1 MSHQDGYQG
10 VGKPVRVQIS
20 HSQHHQVK
28 HQTQQHQPQNSV
40 QPASNQQ
47 KFQQIKPT
55 NHNHPQPVADQWT
68 NETDEPDIEY
78 GKDPKYGDP
87 KYGDPKYWRSQY
99 RGSKYR
105 GKALVQF
112 EF

>member
-20 HSQHHQVK
+20 HSQHHQVQ
-28 HQTQQHQPQNSV
+28 HQTQQHQSHQSQHQPQQHQPQNSV

-55 NHNHPQPVADQWT
+55 NHNHPQPVAEQWT

-87 KYGDPKYWRSQY
+87 K
-99 RGSKYR
+99 
-105 GKALVQF
+105 
-112 EF
+112 

>member
-20 HSQHHQVK
+20 HSQHHQVQ
-28 HQTQQHQPQNSV
+28 HQTQQHQQQQHQSQNSV
-40 QPASNQQ
+40 QQQPASNQQ

-55 NHNHPQPVADQWT
+55 NQNHPQPVTEQWT

-78 GKDPKYGDP
+78 GKN
-87 KYGDPKYWRSQY
+87 
-99 RGSKYR
+99 SKYR
-105 GKALVQF
+105 
-112 EF
+112 

>member
-20 HSQHHQVK
+20 HSQHHQVQ
-28 HQTQQHQPQNSV
+28 HQTQQHQQHHQQQQHQPQNSV
-40 QPASNQQ
+40 QQQPASNQQ

-55 NHNHPQPVADQWT
+55 NHNHPQPVAEQWA

-78 GKDPKYGDP
+78 GKGPKYGTNNIGGQIRLD
-87 KYGDPKYWRSQY
+87 
-99 RGSKYR
+99 
-105 GKALVQF
+105 
-112 EF
+112 

>member
-20 HSQHHQVK
+20 HSQHHQVQ
-28 HQTQQHQPQNSV
+28 HQTQQHQQQQHQSQNSV
-40 QPASNQQ
+40 QQQPASNQQ

-55 NHNHPQPVADQWT
+55 NHNHPQPVAEQWT

-78 GKDPKYGDP
+78 GKNPI
-87 KYGDPKYWRSQY
+87 Y
-99 RGSKYR
+99 RGR
-105 GKALVQF
+105 ALDKF
-112 EF
+112 DF